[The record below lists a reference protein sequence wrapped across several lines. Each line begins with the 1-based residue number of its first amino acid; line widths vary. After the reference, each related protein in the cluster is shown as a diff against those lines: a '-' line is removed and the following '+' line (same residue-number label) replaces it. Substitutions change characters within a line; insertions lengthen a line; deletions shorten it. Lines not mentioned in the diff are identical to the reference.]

1 VTLNQAVHGNS
12 GSAPTLVCMKT
23 IEKIMQAYG
32 MMVNLTSEQNDAAR
46 ERLAAFLAGKSEDNS
61 NLTIE
66 GLKFLRGDRAARL
79 RRAKS

>member
-1 VTLNQAVHGNS
+1 
-12 GSAPTLVCMKT
+12 MET

-46 ERLAAFLAGKSEDNS
+46 QRLAVFLADKSEDDS

-66 GLKFLRGDRAARL
+66 GLKFLRGDRVART